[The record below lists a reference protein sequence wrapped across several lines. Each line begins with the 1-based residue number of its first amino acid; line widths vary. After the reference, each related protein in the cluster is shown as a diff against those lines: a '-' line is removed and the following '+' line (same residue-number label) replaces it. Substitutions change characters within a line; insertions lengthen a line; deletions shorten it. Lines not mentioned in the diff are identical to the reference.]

1 MGVLCD
7 HSVSFRIVPYR
18 SVLFRSFR
26 FLQMDAGN
34 SATNADQCKQGN
46 SKRIAFSKGE
56 SSTLVCCKEK
66 KRKEKK
72 RKEKKR
78 KEKKKKKKKKKEK
91 KKKKK
96 KEKKK

>member
-1 MGVLCD
+1 MGLCVLCD

-34 SATNADQCKQGN
+34 SATNADQCMQGN

-56 SSTLVCCKEK
+56 SSALVCCKEK

-72 RKEKKR
+72 RKRKEKKRKEKKRKEKEKKR
-78 KEKKKKKKKKKEK
+78 KEKKKK
-91 KKKKK
+91 
-96 KEKKK
+96 